1 MTRPTRFLIHL
12 DRLARNCAKAR
23 QLHGGRIL
31 AVIKA
36 NAYGHG
42 DVACAQALQSSADGF
57 AVATLD
63 EALRLRQAGVT
74 GPIVLLEGVFA
85 ATEMAEVA
93 AHQLTPVIHHAEQVK
108 GLSALKPN
116 QRLDVWLKV
125 DTGMHRLGVAP
136 EACQSIFD
144 MLRASAHIT
153 SVTLMTHF
161 ANADGADADALTNP
175 MQRFN
180 NAIKGL
186 AAPTSLCNSGAILG
200 HSEVR
205 GDWARPGLML
215 YGIDPGAPDLA
226 PRGGLERVM
235 TLESAISAVR
245 TVTVGESVGYGGV
258 FRAQR
263 TTRVGVIPCGYA
275 DGYPR
280 SAAQGTAISIMGHTV
295 PLIGRVSM
303 DMLMVD
309 LTDLPQAGLGA
320 AVELWGDQIPV
331 EQVAQGAGT
340 VAYELLCNAK
350 RAPRA

>member
-12 DRLARNCAKAR
+12 DRLVRNCAKAR

-63 EALRLRQAGVT
+63 EALHLRQAGLT

-85 ATEMAEVA
+85 AAEMAEVV

-108 GLSALKPN
+108 GLSGLKSN
-116 QRLDVWLKV
+116 QKLDVWLKV

-136 EACQSIFD
+136 EECGTTFES
-144 MLRASAHIT
+144 LRASTYVSSI
-153 SVTLMTHF
+153 TLMTHF
-161 ANADGADADALTNP
+161 ANADGADAQTLIMP
-175 MQRFN
+175 MQRFK
-180 NAIKGL
+180 NATQGL
-186 AAPTSLCNSGAILG
+186 TAPSSLCNSGAILG
-200 HSEVR
+200 HSDVR

-215 YGIDPGAPDLA
+215 YGIDPGAPDVA

-245 TVTVGESVGYGGV
+245 TIAPGESVGYGGV

-263 TTRVGVIPCGYA
+263 TTRVGVVPCGYA

-280 SAAQGTAISIMGHTV
+280 SAVQGTPIAVMGHSA

-309 LTDLPQAGLGA
+309 LTDLPHVGLGA
-320 AVELWGDQIPV
+320 AVELWGDQVPV
-331 EQVAQGAGT
+331 EQVAQRAGT

-350 RAPRA
+350 RAPRI

>member
-12 DRLARNCAKAR
+12 DRLVRNCAKAR

-42 DVACAQALQSSADGF
+42 GLACAQALQSTADGF

-63 EALRLRQAGVT
+63 EALRLRQGGIT
-74 GPIVLLEGVFA
+74 GPILLLEGVFA
-85 ATEMAEVA
+85 AAEMVDVA
-93 AHQLTPVIHHAEQVK
+93 AHQLTPVIHHATQVK
-108 GLSALKPN
+108 GLSTLKPN
-116 QRLDVWLKV
+116 QKVDVWLKI

-136 EACQSIFD
+136 DECQATFAA
-144 MLRASAHIT
+144 LRASAHVS

-161 ANADGADADALTNP
+161 ANADGADAESLITP

-180 NAIKGL
+180 QATRGL
-186 AAPTSLCNSGAILG
+186 DAPTSLCNSGAILG
-200 HSEVR
+200 HTEVR

-226 PRGGLERVM
+226 PRGRLERVM
-235 TLESAISAVR
+235 TLESAISAIR
-245 TVTVGESVGYGGV
+245 TIAVNESVGYGGV

-280 SAAQGTAISIMGHTV
+280 NAAQSTPIGVAGHKA

-309 LTDLPQAGLGA
+309 LTDLPQVGLGA

-350 RAPRA
+350 RAPRI